1 MPKTSKETASNV
13 TDLGILEERS
23 EDLDGYIV
31 SFCRFREDGDAAPV
45 FRGLPD
51 DRCQSPHWG
60 YVFSGKVTFRY
71 VDHDEVYEGGDA
83 YVAAPGHIPVVT
95 AGTEVVE
102 FSPAAEYPQ
111 TQEAIARNME
121 AARA

>member
-1 MPKTSKETASNV
+1 MSKETAPNV

-23 EDLDGYIV
+23 GQLDGYIA
-31 SFCRFREDGDAAPV
+31 SFCHFREDGDATPV

-51 DRCQSPHWG
+51 DRCQSHHWG
-60 YVFSGKVTFRY
+60 YVQSGRITLRY
-71 VDHDEVYEGGDA
+71 ADHDEIYEAGDA
-83 YVAAPGHIPVVT
+83 YYAPPGHIPVVT

-102 FSPAAEYPQ
+102 FSPAAEYRQ
-111 TQEAIARNME
+111 TQETIARNMA